1 MRYALSL
8 FLFCTF
14 FSCSPEG
21 STTDPGVEN
30 EENRLAYVD
39 PFIGT
44 AAHGHVYPGATVP
57 FGAVQMS
64 PDNGTPGWDWC
75 SGYNYADSIIIG
87 FSHLHLSGTGIG
99 DLYDVSV
106 MPAVQAID
114 FQKYWD
120 DRRDAPYAA
129 LFSHQREKATPGY
142 YQVSLNNGIEVAL
155 TASRHCGVQRY
166 TFPQEAEKVVL
177 VDLGFALNWDAPV
190 ATSLQYDEHTG
201 ILKGH
206 RRSTGWAKDQQVY
219 FAMHFSEKPLSLLLA
234 DSTQLLSGNQQ
245 QGKKLRVQFVFPEN
259 SSTLQITT
267 GISSAN
273 QAGADAALTQV
284 EKKSFDEIRSE
295 AESLWQTEL
304 SKIKVSGIDS
314 LKKIFYTALYHTCM
328 APVVYSDPNGNY
340 KGCDTLVH
348 QASGYTRYDIFSL
361 WDTFRAAH
369 PLFTLT
375 QRDKIN
381 DFIRSFIA
389 HYEEYGLL
397 PVWSLLGNETNTMT
411 GYHAIPI
418 IADAYLK
425 GFRDYDVEKA
435 YEAMKA
441 SAAQDI
447 RGTNFYR
454 EYGFIPY
461 DKEGESVTKTLEY
474 AYDDWC
480 IAQMA
485 KALGRQADH
494 QLFMNRA
501 GAYRHLFDAST
512 GFMRAKYSNGQ
523 WKKPFDPKF
532 SDHNFDV
539 AEYTEGNAWQHSW
552 FVPHDVPGLIE
563 LHGGKTAFVTKL
575 DSLFSISSE
584 ITGENASADIS
595 GLIGQYAHGNE
606 PSHHIVYMYN
616 LAEHPWKTQ
625 AQARNIMLTQ
635 YNSSPAGL
643 CGNEDC
649 GQMSAWYVFSAMGL
663 YPMNPADGKYLIGSP
678 LFEQAIIPLGDGK
691 TFTINAKNAAPE
703 NPYILSARING
714 KSLEQPY
721 ISHAEIM
728 AGGLLE
734 LEMGAS
740 PNTELWVKSD

>member
-1 MRYALSL
+1 MPSYTLSL
-8 FLFCTF
+8 LALICLLLGCADAPSNT
-14 FSCSPEG
+14 SQ
-21 STTDPGVEN
+21 D
-30 EENRLAYVD
+30 ENRLVYVD

-57 FGAVQMS
+57 FGAVQVS

-99 DLYDVSV
+99 DLYDISV

-114 FQKYWD
+114 FQQRWD
-120 DRRDAPYAA
+120 DRRAAPYAA
-129 LFSHQREKATPGY
+129 TFAHQREKAAPGY
-142 YQVSLNNGIEVAL
+142 YQVALNNGIQVEL
-155 TASRHCGVQRY
+155 TASRHCGYQRY
-166 TFPQEAEKVVL
+166 QFPEKGEKVVL

-190 ATSLQYDEHTG
+190 ASSLHYDEQSG
-201 ILKGH
+201 ILKGY
-206 RRSTGWAKDQQVY
+206 RRSKGWARDQQVH
-219 FAMHFSEKPLSLLLA
+219 FAMRFSEKPSTLLMA
-234 DSTQLLSGNQQ
+234 DSTQLLKGNQQ
-245 QGKKLRVQFVFPEN
+245 QGKRLRVQLVFPQTTQ
-259 SSTLQITT
+259 TLQIIT

-273 QAGADAALTQV
+273 QAGADAALAQV
-284 EKKSFDEIRSE
+284 ENKLFDDIRTE
-295 AESLWQTEL
+295 AETLWQAEL
-304 SKIKVSGIDS
+304 SKIKVVGIDS
-314 LKKIFYTALYHTCM
+314 LKKIFYTALYHTCL
-328 APVVYSDPNGNY
+328 APVVYSDPNSNY

-348 QASGYTRYDIFSL
+348 QAMGYTRYDIFSL

-369 PLFTLT
+369 PLFTIT
-375 QRDKIN
+375 QKDKVN

-418 IADAYLK
+418 IVDAYQK

-435 YEAMKA
+435 YAAMKA
-441 SAAQDI
+441 SAMQNI

-454 EYGFIPY
+454 EFGFIPY
-461 DKEGESVTKTLEY
+461 DKDGESVTKTLEY

-485 KALGRQADH
+485 KALGHQEDY
-494 QLFMNRA
+494 QLFTKRA
-501 GAYRHLFDAST
+501 EAYKHLFDPAT

-523 WKKPFDPKF
+523 WKTPFDPQY

-563 LHGGKTAFVTKL
+563 LHGGKAAFVLKL

-584 ITGENASADIS
+584 IKGENASADIS

-616 LAEHPWKTQ
+616 VSGHAWKTQ
-625 AQARNIMLTQ
+625 QQVRNILLTQ
-635 YNSSPAGL
+635 YNSQPDGL

-649 GQMSAWYVFSAMGL
+649 GQMSAWYVFSAMGF
-663 YPMNPADGKYLIGSP
+663 YPMNPADGKYWMGSP
-678 LFEQAIIPLGDGK
+678 LFEEVVIPLENGK
-691 TFTINAKNAAPE
+691 TFTVKAKNAAPE
-703 NPYILSARING
+703 HPYILSASLNK
-714 KSLEQPY
+714 KSLKQPY

-734 LEMGAS
+734 LEMGAN
-740 PNTELWVKSD
+740 PNTELWASLD